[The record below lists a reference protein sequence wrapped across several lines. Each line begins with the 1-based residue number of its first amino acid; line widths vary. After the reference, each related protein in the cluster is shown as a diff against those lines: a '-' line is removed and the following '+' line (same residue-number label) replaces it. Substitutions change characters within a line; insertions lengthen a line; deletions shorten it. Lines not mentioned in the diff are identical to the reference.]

1 VDVADLKPAMLR
13 ADRLAAWDDESVAN
27 LKPKECALCREDK
40 HALHPVR
47 LLDGC
52 REATAPLVKWR
63 RSNDV
68 LGRVCRVA
76 FLHSRLAYPF
86 LTTTQR
92 ESGWLRVFGPHNS
105 GQPTTRARGCGVF
118 SPLISQIL
126 HGAER
131 RSTILARHQVD
142 HQ

>member
-1 VDVADLKPAMLR
+1 MDVADLKPAMLR

-76 FLHSRLAYPF
+76 FLHSGLALPLPF
-86 LTTTQR
+86 AASQPQCSPSAAPSEGGVVGIPR
-92 ESGWLRVFGPHNS
+92 GGKRKEKQESYRSAGSWLLETPS
-105 GQPTTRARGCGVF
+105 II
-118 SPLISQIL
+118 IS
-126 HGAER
+126 
-131 RSTILARHQVD
+131 
-142 HQ
+142 

>member
-1 VDVADLKPAMLR
+1 MDVADLKPAMLR

-86 LTTTQR
+86 LCCFSAQPLGFLGFGWVSG
-92 ESGWLRVFGPHNS
+92 ESCSSHNMVELY
-105 GQPTTRARGCGVF
+105 Q
-118 SPLISQIL
+118 
-126 HGAER
+126 
-131 RSTILARHQVD
+131 
-142 HQ
+142 

>member
-1 VDVADLKPAMLR
+1 MDVADLKPAMLR

-76 FLHSRLAYPF
+76 FLHSRLAC
-86 LTTTQR
+86 R
-92 ESGWLRVFGPHNS
+92 
-105 GQPTTRARGCGVF
+105 TRASPRRGPEGVVF

-131 RSTILARHQVD
+131 RSTILAMHRHQVD

>member
-1 VDVADLKPAMLR
+1 MDVADLKPAMLR

-92 ESGWLRVFGPHNS
+92 ESGWLRVFGPAELGPAHDE
-105 GQPTTRARGCGVF
+105 GQRVWVF

-131 RSTILARHQVD
+131 RSTILR
-142 HQ
+142 